1 MSVPPAEGRD
11 LQSAPPGRRGQAPP
25 GAPHYHGAMRT
36 HPDHASPCGWNALL
50 PARTPRP
57 AVSGP
62 LRCDLAVV
70 GAGYTGLAAA
80 RAWAERRPEDD
91 VRVLE
96 ASTVGEGSPGRNSGF
111 LLEIALAEDAEAGA
125 VARMARINALTRETM
140 DGLRERVRA
149 HGIDARLVRRGTY
162 RAAATARGAAAVDA
176 YGRFL
181 EAAGLEH
188 ERLDASALAERL
200 GAAHYRTGL
209 WSPDCSL
216 AQPAALIRGLADAL
230 PTAVTLH
237 EQTPVLELEPAAGGH
252 RLRTPDGEVRARRV
266 LLANNAWAGALGTA
280 ADRLTPVYTYAAL
293 TEPAPDRLPG
303 SDPEWGLLPA
313 AKLGTTLRRTDDGRL
328 LVRSLYSYREE
339 AAPEAVEARLR
350 ASLVRRW
357 PELADLPFE
366 HVWGGTTGITWN
378 GAPVFAAPAEGVLV
392 AAGCNGGGVVKG
404 TLLGEL
410 LARAALGETIPDVGE
425 LFGRA
430 DRVPPDPLRRIGFAA
445 LTALWRWQAGAEA

>member
-1 MSVPPAEGRD
+1 
-11 LQSAPPGRRGQAPP
+11 
-25 GAPHYHGAMRT
+25 MRT

-50 PARTPRP
+50 PPRTPT
-57 AVSGP
+57 ATVDGSIH
-62 LRCDLAVV
+62 CDLAVV

-111 LLEIALAEDAEAGA
+111 LLEIALAEDADAGA
-125 VARMARINALTRETM
+125 VARMARINALTRESM
-140 DGLRERVRA
+140 EALRALVRD
-149 HGIDARLVRRGTY
+149 HQIDARLERRGTY

-181 EAAGLEH
+181 EAAGLAH
-188 ERLDASALAERL
+188 ERLDAKALADRL
-200 GAAHYRTGL
+200 GTRHYRTGL

-230 PTAVTLH
+230 PANVTLH
-237 EQTPVLELEPAAGGH
+237 EQSPVLALEAAADGH
-252 RLRTPDGEVRARRV
+252 RLRTPRGEVQARRV
-266 LLANNAWAGALGTA
+266 LLANNGWAGALGAA

-293 TEPAPDRLPG
+293 TEPMPERLEG

-339 AAPEAVEARLR
+339 AAPTIVEARLR
-350 ASLVRRW
+350 ASMVRRW
-357 PELADLPFE
+357 PALADAPFA

-410 LARAALGETIPDVGE
+410 LVRAALGEQIPDVGE

-430 DRVPPDPLRRIGFAA
+430 DRVPPDPIRRIGFAA